1 MVSDFWHILLK
12 LHYKFIDSSCS
23 YSDNLSNQNKGLND
37 CVARLVEV
45 SKSEIA
51 KLLFPDPVEMVFE

>member
-1 MVSDFWHILLK
+1 MK
-12 LHYKFIDSSCS
+12 LHYKFIDCSCS

-51 KLLFPDPVEMVFE
+51 KLLFPDPLEMVFE